1 MKVLHLSKSDIDG
14 GAARGSFWLHEALKA
29 RGVDSSMMVA
39 RKFSDDDA
47 TIRLPSRLARFTAR
61 LRGRLDEWPLRPYR
75 KTDESY
81 WSVNWVPARLGQF
94 VKEMAPDILHLH
106 WVGAGFLPVSALK
119 QFDCPV
125 VWTLRDMWTFTG
137 GCHYTAGCER
147 YRQSCGACPQ
157 LRSTDDEDLSRTIWR
172 RKQKYWRDLDLS
184 LVPISGW
191 LGDCARESALF
202 SSCPIEVIPN
212 GLDLDH
218 FRPSDRKQARCLWN
232 LPEDRKIIVYGAVKA
247 TQDRRKGFPELL
259 AALKELGRSA
269 AASELLLVVFGDLNP
284 GDVPDTGIETRYVGY
299 IDDDARLSHLYAAAD
314 VAVMPSLQEAFG
326 KTIIEAMACG
336 TPVVAF
342 ASGGPL
348 DIIDHCRDGYLA
360 APFSPTDLARGII
373 WCLDEVS
380 RANDL
385 GARVRAKVEA
395 EFDIGVV
402 ADRYR
407 DLYERILARPA

>member
-39 RKFSDDDA
+39 RKYSDDDT
-47 TIRLPSRLARFTAR
+47 TIQLPSKLARFTAR

-119 QFDCPV
+119 QFNCPV
-125 VWTLRDMWTFTG
+125 VWTLRDMWAFTG

-147 YRQSCGACPQ
+147 YQQTCGACPQ

-172 RKQKYWRDLDLS
+172 RKRKYWRDVDLS

-191 LGDCARESALF
+191 LGDCARESTLF
-202 SSCPIEVIPN
+202 SACPIEVIPN
-212 GLDLDH
+212 GLDLDN
-218 FRPSDRKQARCLWN
+218 FRPSDRRQARRLWN

-259 AALKELGRSA
+259 AALKELGQSA

-299 IDDDARLSHLYAAAD
+299 IDDDAKLSHLYAAAD

-348 DIIDHCRDGYLA
+348 DIIDHRHDGYLA
-360 APFSPTDLARGII
+360 EPFSPTDLARGIV

-407 DLYERILARPA
+407 DLYERILARPT